1 MGGFTTGKVFKSWVI
16 GVLALF
22 ISFLYANDARATHL
36 RAGQIVATRVS
47 CTGLTFRIT
56 VTVYTNTG
64 SPVKFGGEMDF
75 LDFGD
80 GSDPDGDGRPGILV
94 PETANTLDPAL
105 GPGVAVASFTIEHTY
120 PGPGRY
126 IISYIEPNRNG
137 GVLNMDNS
145 ISTTFYLETQ
155 INIDPFFGCNNTP
168 QLLIAPIDRGC
179 VGVAF
184 YHNPGAFDP
193 DGDSLSFEFVVPLR
207 DKNQTVT
214 NYRDPNNPAFYSNFS
229 QGNENGDGPPTFTIN
244 TSDGT
249 IIWDAPGKQ
258 GEYNIAFIIV
268 EWRKVNG
275 VWYRLGFVRRDMQII
290 VEDCNN
296 ERPDLIVPED
306 ICVEAGTT
314 INATIFG
321 IDPENHGVKIEA
333 FSEIFNFPVTE
344 SPATYSPV
352 PGPNDFQ
359 PSNPPAQLQFEW
371 KTKCF
376 HVKELA
382 YQVVF
387 KITDNPPT
395 GPKLVTFKTWRIT
408 VVAPAPIWNDAVVD
422 FNNRSVNLTWQDY
435 TCRDQASTIQIW
447 RRVDGITFTPDNC
460 QTGMPGYL
468 GYSLVNTVSASQ
480 SQYTDT
486 GLAPGAA
493 YCYRLVAVFPQ
504 PGGGESYV
512 SQEICVPPIL
522 ADAPVITHVSIDKTS
537 SSNGEIRVS
546 WRSPF
551 DADPAQFPKDTYGY
565 DYLVERADGF
575 SGTNFTAIHAG
586 TLQGDTTILDTGMD
600 SESRIYNYRVKVFAK
615 DQNTPFDQSTPAST
629 VRLELAPSSKRIE
642 LNWSSVVPWSNLIQ
656 DFPEHLVYRGPE
668 GAAESDLTLIAMVN
682 VFDNGFFYADEGQH
696 NGIDL
701 DDNTIY
707 CYRIMTR
714 GGYGNPAINVPQENF
729 SQIICAQP
737 KDDEAPCKPVLFVDV
752 EGFDCNDYRFQEA
765 CNSNTFSNTVRW
777 NRPVDPEC
785 LSDTRSYN
793 IYFSATKGG
802 AFELLATNVRDT
814 FYIDENLSSFA
825 RCYKISAVDRSGN
838 ESELSEEV
846 CFENCP
852 YYELPNVFT
861 PNGDGCNDNFQ
872 AWGYI
877 GTSGEEG
884 SGMNAICP
892 APDPNSEQ
900 YRSKCAR
907 FVERVEFKV
916 YNRWG
921 VEVYTYSGTKNDD
934 INDIYIKW
942 NGRDKNGQLLS
953 SAVYFYVANVT
964 FDMADP
970 AKRNQTIK
978 GWVHLVR

>member
-1 MGGFTTGKVFKSWVI
+1 MGGFKMGKQLNGWAIVI
-16 GVLALF
+16 VTLF
-22 ISFLYANDARATHL
+22 LSYFFASEANATHL

-56 VTVYTNTG
+56 ITVYTNTG
-64 SPVKFGGEMDF
+64 STVKFGGEMDF

-94 PETANTLDPAL
+94 PETANTNDPSL

-126 IISYIEPNRNG
+126 TISYIEPNRNG

-168 QLLIAPIDRGC
+168 QLLIPPIDRGC

-184 YHNPGAFDP
+184 FHNPGAYDP

-214 NYRDPNNPAFYSNFS
+214 NYRDPNNPFFYSNFA

-244 TSDGT
+244 PTDGT
-249 IIWDAPGKQ
+249 IIWDAPGRQ
-258 GEYNIAFIIV
+258 GEYNIAFIVV
-268 EWRKVNG
+268 EWRKING
-275 VWYRLGFVRRDMQII
+275 VWFRLGFVRRDMQII

-306 ICVEAGTT
+306 VCVEAGTT

-321 IDPENHGVKIEA
+321 LDPDNHDVKIEA

-352 PGPNDFQ
+352 PGVNDWQ
-359 PSNPPAQLQFEW
+359 SSNPPAELQFSW
-371 KTKCF
+371 NTKCF
-376 HVKELA
+376 HVKNQPYLI
-382 YQVVF
+382 VF

-408 VVAPAPIWNDAVVD
+408 VVGPPPIWNNATVD
-422 FNNRSVNLTWQDY
+422 FNTRSVDLTWQDY
-435 TCRDQASTIQIW
+435 ACRDQASTMQIW
-447 RRVDGITFTPDNC
+447 RRVDGVNFTPANC
-460 QTGMPGYL
+460 ETGMPRYL
-468 GYSLVNTVSASQ
+468 GYTLVNQVSISQ
-480 SQYTDT
+480 SQFTDT

-493 YCYRLVAVFPQ
+493 YCYRLVAVFPL

-522 ADAPVITHVSIDKTS
+522 ADAPVITHVSIEKTS
-537 SSNGEIRVS
+537 PSNGEIRVS

-551 DADPAQFPKDTYGY
+551 EADPVQFPKESYGY
-565 DYLVERADGF
+565 DYIVERAEGF
-575 SGTNFTAIHAG
+575 SGANYAPIHTG
-586 TLQGDTTILDTGMD
+586 TLAGDTTILDTGMD
-600 SESRIYNYRVKVFAK
+600 SESRIFNYRVKVIAK
-615 DQNTPFDQSTPAST
+615 DQNDPFDQSVPAST
-629 VRLELAPSSKRIE
+629 VRLEVSPSSKRIE
-642 LNWSSVVPWSNLIQ
+642 LNWAAVVPWSNLIQ
-656 DFPEHLVYRGPE
+656 DFPEHLIYRGPE
-668 GAAESDLTLIAMVN
+668 NATENDLSLIATVN
-682 VFDNGFFYADEGQH
+682 VFDSGFFYADEGQH
-696 NGIDL
+696 NGIEL
-701 DDNTIY
+701 DDNTVY
-707 CYRIMTR
+707 CYRVLTR
-714 GGYGNPAINVPQENF
+714 GGYGNPAIAVPQENF

-737 KDDEAPCKPVLFVDV
+737 KDDTKPCNPVVVV
-752 EGFDCNDYRFQEA
+752 ESFDCEDYRFQEA
-765 CNSNTFSNTVRW
+765 CNANTFSNTVRW
-777 NRPVDPEC
+777 NRPTDATC
-785 LSDTRSYN
+785 LADTRSYN
-793 IYFSATKGG
+793 IYFASTQGG

-814 FYIDENLSSFA
+814 FYIDGNLLSFA
-825 RCYKISAVDRSGN
+825 RCYKITAVDRSGN
-838 ESELSEEV
+838 ESDFSEEV

-861 PNGDGCNDNFQ
+861 PNGDGCNDKFQ

-877 GTSGEEG
+877 ETAGEEG
-884 SGMNAICP
+884 SGMNSICP
-892 APDPNSEQ
+892 TPDPNSDQ

-907 FVERVEFKV
+907 FVERVAFKV

-921 VEVYTYSGTKNDD
+921 AEVYTYTGSKTDD
-934 INDIYIKW
+934 VNTIYIRW
-942 NGRDKNGQLLS
+942 NGMDKNGNLLS
-953 SAVYFYVANVT
+953 SGVYFYIATVT
-964 FDMADP
+964 FDVVNP
-970 AKRNQTIK
+970 KNRVQTRK